1 MSFKDR
7 QVPGHLLL
15 ILGPSGS
22 GKGTV
27 LRYLRENYPDAVFPL
42 SCTTR
47 DPREGEV
54 EGEVYLFVSK
64 EEFEA
69 RIEKGDFLEYAIV
82 HGTNYYGTLKES
94 ILSPMEEGK
103 LVIREVD
110 VQGLRSIRDLVHP
123 ENLSSIF
130 LTVDSWGTLRNRIVS
145 RAEISDEE
153 LERRRQ
159 SFLMEMEWAKEV
171 DHVIVNQ
178 DGKLEETFDSLN
190 GVLKAF
196 GGDHS
201 Q

>member
-1 MSFKDR
+1 MENR

-27 LRYLRENYPDAVFPL
+27 LRYLRENYPEAIFPL
-42 SCTTR
+42 SCTAR
-47 DPREGEV
+47 APREGEV

-64 EEFEA
+64 DEFEE
-69 RIEKGDFLEYAIV
+69 RIERGDFLEYAIV

-94 ILSPMEEGK
+94 ILTPMEEGK

-123 ENLSSIF
+123 ENLTSIF
-130 LTVDSWGTLRNRIVS
+130 LTVDSWETLRNRIVS
-145 RAEISDEE
+145 RAEISEE
-153 LERRRQ
+153 EVERRHQ
-159 SFLMEMEWAKEV
+159 SFLVEMEWAKEV
-171 DHVIVNQ
+171 DHVVVNQ
-178 DGKLEETFDSLN
+178 DGELQKTFDTLD
-190 GVLKAF
+190 GILKDYS
-196 GGDHS
+196 GDHS

>member
-1 MSFKDR
+1 MDIR
-7 QVPGHLLL
+7 QVPGQLIL

-27 LRYLRENYPDAVFPL
+27 LRYLRENYPEAVFPL

-47 DPREGEV
+47 APRDGEK

-94 ILSPMEEGK
+94 ILNPLEEGK

-110 VQGLRSIRDLVHP
+110 VQGLRSIRDLIHP
-123 ENLSSIF
+123 NDLKSIF
-130 LTVDSWGTLRNRIVS
+130 LTVDSWETLRNRIVS

-153 LERRRQ
+153 LERRHQ
-159 SFLMEMEWAKEV
+159 SFLVEMEWADEV

-178 DGKLEETFDSLN
+178 DGKVDETFARLDEI
-190 GVLKAF
+190 LKVTE
-196 GGDHS
+196 
-201 Q
+201 